1 MPDSRK
7 NLRYYF
13 EIQPLHGTFFIYQMD
28 SVTVNSA
35 EGSMAIYDL
44 SGGGMRFFSR
54 LNLPVTDRVL
64 LTFSFRAL
72 HKHFTL
78 HGCIKRK
85 EKQSEGYMYGAFFPD
100 EVNDQK
106 NELVWTVHQL
116 NLAHKERQN

>member
-13 EIQPLHGTFFIYQMD
+13 EDQPLHGTFFIYRMD
-28 SVTVNSA
+28 NTIVNSA
-35 EGSMAIYDL
+35 AADVSICDL

-64 LTFSFRAL
+64 LTFSFRSL
-72 HKHFTL
+72 HKNFIL
-78 HGCIKRK
+78 HGHIKRK
-85 EKQSEGYMYGAFFPD
+85 EKQSDGCMYGVFFPD

-106 NELVWTVHQL
+106 NDLVRTVHQL
-116 NLAHKERQN
+116 NLEQKARKH